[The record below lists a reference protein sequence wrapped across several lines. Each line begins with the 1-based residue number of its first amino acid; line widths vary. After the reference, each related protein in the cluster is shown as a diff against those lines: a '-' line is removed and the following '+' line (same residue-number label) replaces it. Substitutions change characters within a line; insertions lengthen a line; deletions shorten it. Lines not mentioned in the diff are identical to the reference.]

1 MFALNFEKA
10 IALRTHKL
18 IKENSWPDGEYICMY
33 ILLPELFKRKI
44 VRSINASNLT

>member
-10 IALRTHKL
+10 THKL
-18 IKENSWPDGEYICMY
+18 IRENSWYDGKYMCMY

-44 VRSINASNLT
+44 GRSINASNLT